1 MREGEGEEERK
12 GDRKERQNETETGFL
27 GIRMVGIYIGIVL
40 LGMSRREWERLGIK
54 EERNMILME
63 KIRLGLGLRIRMGYY
78 FYYYNNNYMKKNN
91 NNYKEL
97 ESRTFGGK
105 NGKEEFLGDLGFVS
119 RLWNWKIHFDG
130 RGIKFQYECG
140 NMRFVFR
147 AWGFLFFFLIN

>member
-1 MREGEGEEERK
+1 MERNWEEKVREGEGEEERK
-12 GDRKERQNETETGFL
+12 GDRKERQNETETETETGFL

-63 KIRLGLGLRIRMGYY
+63 KIRLGLRIRMRYY
-78 FYYYNNNYMKKNN
+78 FYYYNNNYMKKKNNNN

-105 NGKEEFLGDLGFVS
+105 GKRNS
-119 RLWNWKIHFDG
+119 W
-130 RGIKFQYECG
+130 GI
-140 NMRFVFR
+140 
-147 AWGFLFFFLIN
+147 